1 MMIYV
6 LYNISII
13 RDIVLYILEYKHRL
27 LFPSQTLETRQR
39 QNETG
44 VYIKHLS
51 ILIVRISRKCLVKL
65 ATSSFFQLLRHLYS
79 LETLIMTI

>member
-1 MMIYV
+1 MMIYM

-27 LFPSQTLETRQR
+27 LFPFQTLETRQR

-44 VYIKHLS
+44 VYVKHLS
-51 ILIVRISRKCLVKL
+51 IPIARISRKCLVKL
-65 ATSSFFQLLRHLYS
+65 ATSSFLQLLHHLYS
-79 LETLIMTI
+79 LEISIMTT